1 MSRLELIVIILSAG
15 LVGIGAAEFM
25 QQNLGAAFMCVGAS
39 LKMLAGLGRMPVIDF
54 EKLMNAKTVEEID
67 SVLEEQKAKNEEK
80 KPWLR
85 WISEFSTY
93 LFLGGFFIFLVDSF

>member
-39 LKMLAGLGRMPVIDF
+39 LKMLAGLGRMPLSLIH
-54 EKLMNAKTVEEID
+54 I
-67 SVLEEQKAKNEEK
+67 
-80 KPWLR
+80 
-85 WISEFSTY
+85 
-93 LFLGGFFIFLVDSF
+93 